1 MVMSKPGTAEG
12 EKRTERGPGTVDPS
26 ILVAVLAIAAGV
38 VSARWFHLRARRAE
52 AEAVTLRRKVLA
64 EQRAARQDALTG
76 LFNRRAFYEFGEL
89 LLSDV
94 ARRPLMA
101 IMVDLDEFRK
111 INDTLGHV
119 IADEVLVVL
128 GRRFADYTTG
138 HLAARLGADEFVAL
152 VPGSTAADGTAY
164 PDARELTKILSAPI
178 WASGHWVRISAS
190 VGVAAAD
197 GTTDLGKV
205 LRRADAVMRR
215 AKIVQ
220 RRTLRAHPTAP
231 PAELGLPTGHEQH
244 GSSAHRGTLPVY
256 CRSTMVVA
264 RRRRRA

>member
-1 MVMSKPGTAEG
+1 MIV
-12 EKRTERGPGTVDPS
+12 
-26 ILVAVLAIAAGV
+26 AIAAIVAGAAA
-38 VSARWFHLRARRAE
+38 ARWYRVRAHRAE

-94 ARRPLMA
+94 ARRPLVA

-152 VPGSTAADGTAY
+152 VPGSTKADGTPY
-164 PDARELTKILSAPI
+164 PSAPELTKILSAPI

-197 GTTDLGKV
+197 GTADLGKV

-220 RRTLRAHPTAP
+220 RRAMRAHPTAP
-231 PAELGLPTGHEQH
+231 AEFGVPTGHEQH
-244 GSSAHRGTLPVY
+244 GSSGHRGTLPVY
-256 CRSTMVVA
+256 CRTRAVA

>member
-1 MVMSKPGTAEG
+1 M
-12 EKRTERGPGTVDPS
+12 
-26 ILVAVLAIAAGV
+26 IVAIVAAVAGAAG
-38 VSARWFHLRARRAE
+38 ARWYRVRARRAE

-94 ARRPLMA
+94 ARRPLVA

-152 VPGSTAADGTAY
+152 VPGSASADGTPY
-164 PDARELTKILSAPI
+164 PNAPELTKILSAPI

-197 GTTDLGKV
+197 STADLGKV

-220 RRTLRAHPTAP
+220 RRTTRTHPTGFP
-231 PAELGLPTGHEQH
+231 SDLGGFGGPAAHEQH
-244 GSSAHRGTLPVY
+244 GSSSSAHRGTLPVY
-256 CRSTMVVA
+256 CRTRAVA

>member
-1 MVMSKPGTAEG
+1 
-12 EKRTERGPGTVDPS
+12 VDPF
-26 ILVAVLAIAAGV
+26 ILVAVLAIAGGALT
-38 VSARWFHLRARRAE
+38 ARWFHLQARRAE
-52 AEAVTLRRKVLA
+52 AEAVTLRRKILA

-76 LFNRRAFYEFGEL
+76 LFSRRAFYEFGEA

-94 ARRPLMA
+94 ARRPLTA
-101 IMVDLDEFRK
+101 VMVDLDEFRR

-128 GRRFADYTTG
+128 SRRFADYTAG

-152 VPGSTAADGTAY
+152 VPGSTTADGTAY
-164 PDARELTKILSAPI
+164 PDAKELTKILSAPI

-197 GTTDLGKV
+197 GTADLGKI

-220 RRTLRAHPTAP
+220 RRTQQRAHPSTPSAEFGATTA
-231 PAELGLPTGHEQH
+231 HEQQH
-244 GSSAHRGTLPVY
+244 GPSAHRGTLSVY
-256 CRSTMVVA
+256 CRSTMVLA

>member
-1 MVMSKPGTAEG
+1 
-12 EKRTERGPGTVDPS
+12 VDLF
-26 ILVAVLAIAAGV
+26 IIIAVSAAIAGAAA
-38 VSARWFHLRARRAE
+38 ARWYRDRARRAE
-52 AEAVTLRRKVLA
+52 AEAVSLRRRVLT

-94 ARRPLMA
+94 ARRPLVA

-152 VPGSTAADGTAY
+152 VPGSTAADGSLY

-190 VGVAAAD
+190 VGVATAD
-197 GTTDLGKV
+197 GSADLGKV

-220 RRTLRAHPTAP
+220 RRAMRAHPTAAAS
-231 PAELGLPTGHEQH
+231 AELGGPAGHEQH
-244 GSSAHRGTLPVY
+244 GPSAHRGTLPVY
-256 CRSTMVVA
+256 CRSRVVA

>member
-1 MVMSKPGTAEG
+1 M
-12 EKRTERGPGTVDPS
+12 DPF
-26 ILVAVLAIAAGV
+26 ILVAVVAVVAGAAV
-38 VSARWFHLRARRAE
+38 ARWYRVRARRAE

-94 ARRPLMA
+94 ARRPLAA

-152 VPGSTAADGTAY
+152 VPGSTAADGTPY
-164 PDARELTKILSAPI
+164 PDPRELTKILSAPI
-178 WASGHWVRISAS
+178 WASGHWVRITAS
-190 VGVAAAD
+190 VGVASAD
-197 GTTDLGKV
+197 GTADLSKI

-215 AKIVQ
+215 AKIMQ
-220 RRTLRAHPTAP
+220 RRAMRAPAVP
-231 PAELGLPTGHEQH
+231 GAELFAAAGGHEQQQH
-244 GSSAHRGTLPVY
+244 ASSAHRGTLPVY
-256 CRSTMVVA
+256 CRSRVVA

>member
-1 MVMSKPGTAEG
+1 M
-12 EKRTERGPGTVDPS
+12 DPF
-26 ILVAVLAIAAGV
+26 IIIAAVAIIAGAAV
-38 VSARWFHLRARRAE
+38 ARWYRGRARRAE
-52 AEAVTLRRKVLA
+52 AEAVSLRRKVLA
-64 EQRAARQDALTG
+64 EQRAARQDPLTG

-94 ARRPLMA
+94 ARRPLVA

-138 HLAARLGADEFVAL
+138 HLAARLGSDEFVAL
-152 VPGSTAADGTAY
+152 VPGSIDGDGSAY
-164 PDARELTKILSAPI
+164 PDAHELTKILSAPV
-178 WASGHWVRISAS
+178 WVAGHWVRISAS
-190 VGVAAAD
+190 VGVAPAD
-197 GTTDLGKV
+197 GTADLGKV

-215 AKIVQ
+215 AKIMQ
-220 RRTLRAHPTAP
+220 RRAMRAHPTAS
-231 PAELGLPTGHEQH
+231 AEFGGLAGHEQH
-244 GSSAHRGTLPVY
+244 GPLAHRGTLPVY
-256 CRSTMVVA
+256 CRSRVVA

>member
-1 MVMSKPGTAEG
+1 M
-12 EKRTERGPGTVDPS
+12 DPF
-26 ILVAVLAIAAGV
+26 IFVAVLAITAGAL
-38 VSARWFHLRARRAE
+38 SARWFHVRARRAE

-89 LLSDV
+89 LLADV
-94 ARRPLMA
+94 ARRPLVA

-111 INDTLGHV
+111 VNDTLGHV

-152 VPGSTAADGTAY
+152 VPGSTSADGTAY
-164 PDARELTKILSAPI
+164 PDARELTKILSAPV

-197 GTTDLGKV
+197 GTSDLSKV

-220 RRTLRAHPTAP
+220 RRAQRNHPTAA
-231 PAELGLPTGHEQH
+231 AEFGAMTGHEQQH
-244 GSSAHRGTLPVY
+244 GMLAHRGTLPVY
-256 CRSTMVVA
+256 CRSTRVVA

>member
-1 MVMSKPGTAEG
+1 M
-12 EKRTERGPGTVDPS
+12 
-26 ILVAVLAIAAGV
+26 LVAIMAFVAGV
-38 VSARWFHLRARRAE
+38 AVARWYRERARRAE

-64 EQRAARQDALTG
+64 EQRTARQDALTG
-76 LFNRRAFYEFGEL
+76 LFNRRAFYEYGEL

-94 ARRPLMA
+94 ARRPLAA

-152 VPGSTAADGTAY
+152 VPGSTSADGTPY
-164 PDARELTKILSAPI
+164 PSAAELTKILSAPI

-197 GTTDLGKV
+197 GTADLGKV

-215 AKIVQ
+215 TKIVQ
-220 RRTLRAHPTAP
+220 RRAMRAHPMAP
-231 PAELGLPTGHEQH
+231 LADPGPPSGYEQH
-244 GSSAHRGTLPVY
+244 GPSAHRGTLPVY
-256 CRSTMVVA
+256 CRTRAVA